1 MCNKVGGI
9 YTVVATKA
17 RQAVERFGQNYFL
30 LGPARD
36 KNPGFIEASA
46 EGEEGR
52 LWETFRRAAALHNLK
67 CRFGRW
73 DIPGSPKAVL
83 VDWKDRYNQN
93 QILYD
98 LWRDFG
104 VDSLT
109 GAWDY
114 VEPVMF
120 SMACGEAIAAFSQ
133 VIADE
138 NEGERAV
145 TAHFHEWMCGAG
157 LLYLKKHA
165 PSISTVFTTHATV
178 LGRSMAGAGRDIYA
192 EMDQIN
198 AAREAANFNVTAKCS
213 METAAARE
221 ADCFTTVSALTA
233 HEAAAF
239 LGRRPD
245 LVTPNG
251 LSLSAI
257 PDYSGDRSAPAANKK
272 KILAAVARLLR
283 RTLPENSRLFLI
295 SGRYEFRNKGIDLF
309 LDAAAAL
316 NRSRSAGEPPIVALC
331 AVMNGHNGTDER
343 ALSGDP
349 AQKPDDAPF
358 WFTAHRVFDKVHDPI
373 LNSCA
378 RLGLDNR
385 PENAVQVVLNPAL
398 LDGQDGLFGMTYDE
412 VLSACDA
419 GVFPSWYEPWGY
431 TPQEAAA
438 NAVPTVTS
446 DLAGFGLWAR
456 EQGEN
461 EGIVVLERS
470 HAPYETTVK
479 KLASLMGELASLPE
493 ETLAKRRAAARALRP
508 RRESGPPARGHAA
521 GFAHGRR
528 DPDARFHRH
537 AVGDAAAARFHQLG
551 QAAGQAEPPR
561 RTGPQ
566 SLVDVASRIRAA
578 VPPRRS
584 GAVGQNRSQCR
595 RTAGEN

>member
-1 MCNKVGGI
+1 MTHKDSAQLPATLFEVSWEVCNKVGGI

-36 KNPGFIEASA
+36 KNPGFIEASS

-83 VDWKDRYNQN
+83 VDWKERYNQN

-133 VIADE
+133 VISDE

-198 AAREAANFNVTAKCS
+198 AAREADNFNITAKCS

-221 ADCFTTVSALTA
+221 ADCFT
-233 HEAAAF
+233 
-239 LGRRPD
+239 
-245 LVTPNG
+245 
-251 LSLSAI
+251 
-257 PDYSGDRSAPAANKK
+257 
-272 KILAAVARLLR
+272 
-283 RTLPENSRLFLI
+283 
-295 SGRYEFRNKGIDLF
+295 
-309 LDAAAAL
+309 
-316 NRSRSAGEPPIVALC
+316 
-331 AVMNGHNGTDER
+331 
-343 ALSGDP
+343 
-349 AQKPDDAPF
+349 
-358 WFTAHRVFDKVHDPI
+358 
-373 LNSCA
+373 
-378 RLGLDNR
+378 
-385 PENAVQVVLNPAL
+385 
-398 LDGQDGLFGMTYDE
+398 
-412 VLSACDA
+412 
-419 GVFPSWYEPWGY
+419 
-431 TPQEAAA
+431 
-438 NAVPTVTS
+438 
-446 DLAGFGLWAR
+446 
-456 EQGEN
+456 
-461 EGIVVLERS
+461 
-470 HAPYETTVK
+470 
-479 KLASLMGELASLPE
+479 
-493 ETLAKRRAAARALRP
+493 
-508 RRESGPPARGHAA
+508 
-521 GFAHGRR
+521 
-528 DPDARFHRH
+528 
-537 AVGDAAAARFHQLG
+537 
-551 QAAGQAEPPR
+551 
-561 RTGPQ
+561 
-566 SLVDVASRIRAA
+566 
-578 VPPRRS
+578 
-584 GAVGQNRSQCR
+584 
-595 RTAGEN
+595 